1 MSDSFFFT
9 LQEYL
14 ILVAQLEHQ
23 FRLVGAWCKKKKKE
37 KHVNWGAK
45 FHVYN
50 LLMSFAITDIMISLV
65 RFSIPEKPFHIFFS
79 NHD

>member
-23 FRLVGAWCKKKKKE
+23 FRLVGARCKKKKE
-37 KHVNWGAK
+37 KKN
-45 FHVYN
+45 
-50 LLMSFAITDIMISLV
+50 I
-65 RFSIPEKPFHIFFS
+65 
-79 NHD
+79 